1 MKMKYEDLSKVKI
14 GIQTKNDRN
23 FLELAIL
30 FDKPEFI
37 EYLPKI
43 RKKYNI
49 TKLYDLEDYERLMDE
64 YFNSKESKFD
74 FSTYGNAKELVEY
87 ASKNVVWYEEIEDA
101 DMTMYQRLDTDA
113 SILCYLFHR
122 PPYFAD
128 PIKQAILCGAVDGD
142 MFDTTST
149 TIVEQDTL
157 YSTTGHFQLP
167 QVAILISPTST
178 DIQIKEQV
186 RSARKLFSTNE
197 KLSYYKPRVDKANK
211 IRAYREWYWKH
222 LEGKTYVQISTE
234 WMDNPN
240 IENSDSGSDD
250 NRVLKGVAYYK
261 KLLSI

>member
-1 MKMKYEDLSKVKI
+1 MKYEDLSKLKV

-30 FDKPEFI
+30 FDKPEFL

-49 TKLYDLEDYERLMDE
+49 TKVCDLEDYEQLMDE
-64 YFNSKESKFD
+64 FFNSKESKFD
-74 FSTYGNAKELVEY
+74 FSTYGNAKELIEY
-87 ASKNVVWYEEIEDA
+87 ANKNVVWYEEIEDA
-101 DMTMYQRLDTDA
+101 DMTMNQRLDTDA
-113 SILCYLFHR
+113 AILSYLFHR
-122 PPYFAD
+122 PPYFAEL
-128 PIKQAILCGAVDGD
+128 IKQAILCGAVDGD
-142 MFDTTST
+142 LFDTTST

-167 QVAILISPTST
+167 QVAILVSPTST

-186 RSARKLFSTNE
+186 RRARKLFSANE

>member
-1 MKMKYEDLSKVKI
+1 MKQSDLNKLRI
-14 GIQTKNDRN
+14 EILTNNDRN

-30 FDKPEFI
+30 FDKPEFL

-43 RKKYNI
+43 RKKYSINS
-49 TKLYDLEDYERLMDE
+49 LHRLEEYEQLLDKH
-64 YFNSKESKFD
+64 FKSNESKFD
-74 FSTYGNAKELVEY
+74 FSTYENAKELIEY
-87 ASKNVVWYEEIEDA
+87 ANKNVVWYEEIEDTG
-101 DMTMYQRLDTDA
+101 MTMYQQLDTDA
-113 SILCYLFHR
+113 SILCHLFHR
-122 PPYFAD
+122 PPYFAE
-128 PIKQAILCGAVDGD
+128 PIKQAILCGAVNGD
-142 MFDTTST
+142 LFDTTSS
-149 TIVEQDTL
+149 TIVEQDML

-186 RSARKLFSTNE
+186 RRARKLFATNE
-197 KLSYYKPRVDKANK
+197 KLSYYKPRIDKANK

-240 IENSDSGSDD
+240 IENTDSGSDD

-261 KLLSI
+261 KLLST